1 MIARI
6 QSCKMK
12 KVLLAFSLL
21 LFGCSFPLQVT
32 SGTPTPIPTL
42 VATPSPTQTPL
53 ATAQPGT
60 EQNPLILA
68 LAPSPRP
75 REETIAA
82 GEVIASFIQQRTG
95 YRVVTVAPATEQIL
109 VEALDKGNAHIGSL
123 SPFGYLLARENDSV
137 TALLAKIREGKV
149 FYGAQI
155 IAHRENGFTSYFDE
169 ARGENTTDA
178 AKALSQFNNKK
189 ACWSDEIS
197 PSGYVVPLGLLNQA
211 QVKLGSGAFLAGQ
224 PSVVR
229 AVYVDDICDFGA
241 TFVDARKSP
250 ALEADYADVVDKVI
264 VVWRIPEIIPYE
276 NISMA
281 SSLPIEMRRVI
292 QRAFIDLMLTPEGKS
307 AMQTVYGIDEVQ
319 VVEDAAYAEFAEY
332 VKASGLD
339 LLDLIT
345 RHAQ

>member
-1 MIARI
+1 
-6 QSCKMK
+6 MK
-12 KVLLAFSLL
+12 KVLLVLSLV

-32 SGTPTPIPTL
+32 LGTPTPIPTL
-42 VATPSPTQTPL
+42 TSTPAPTQTPP
-53 ATAQPGT
+53 APPEYGT

-75 REETIAA
+75 RNEAITAGDVIAA
-82 GEVIASFIQQRTG
+82 FIQQRTG

-109 VEALDKGNAHIGSL
+109 VEAFDKGNAHIGSL
-123 SPFGYLLARENDSV
+123 SPYAYLLARENDSV
-137 TALLAKIREGKV
+137 TALLAKVRDGQS

-155 IAHRENGFTSYFDE
+155 IANRENNFTSYFDE
-169 ARGENTTDA
+169 ARGENTSEAVT
-178 AKALSQFNNKK
+178 ALSQFNEKK
-189 ACWSDEIS
+189 ACWSDEVS

-211 QVKLGSGAFLAGQ
+211 QVQIRSGAFLAGQ

-241 TFVDARKSP
+241 TFIDARQSP
-250 ALEADYADVVDKVI
+250 ALEADYADVMDKVI

-292 QRAFIDLMLTPEGKS
+292 QRAFIDLMLTPEGKA
-307 AMQTVYGIDEVQ
+307 AMQTAYGMDEVQ
-319 VVEDAAYAEFAEY
+319 VVEDTAYIEFAAY
-332 VKASGLD
+332 VKASGLE
-339 LLDLIT
+339 LLDLIK
-345 RHAQ
+345 